1 MSLFKCFTG
10 IKKKTSLAV
19 TCLMSVTRTPCCER
33 RLLTCR
39 LSSGAFRKSALM
51 RAMAYVWI
59 SWFDLKDSPASEQPV
74 RSITLQRAPHTAPH
88 TAETTQT
95 HDVRMNGERFFK
107 ITYLHF
113 LFLTECLPS
122 RFLHCRIFSFFVII
136 YKLLFFTSNTRSC
149 HQVSVQGCEL

>member
-10 IKKKTSLAV
+10 TKKTSLAV
-19 TCLMSVTRTPCCER
+19 TCLMSVTRTLCCKR
-33 RLLTCR
+33 RSLTCR

-95 HDVRMNGERFFK
+95 HDVRMTGERFFK

-113 LFLTECLPS
+113 YSLKLNVFRADFCTVGFPPFL
-122 RFLHCRIFSFFVII
+122 
-136 YKLLFFTSNTRSC
+136 
-149 HQVSVQGCEL
+149 

>member
-113 LFLTECLPS
+113 LFFKTEC
-122 RFLHCRIFSFFVII
+122 RISSFFVII